1 MIDKDTVLNV
11 AKLSKLKLKDEE
23 VEIFSQQLGDIL
35 NFVEKLNELDT
46 ENVPPFHEL
55 IDKETPLREDKPE
68 RSLDIEE
75 ALKNA
80 PKREENFFVVPR
92 VVKGE

>member
-1 MIDKDTVLNV
+1 MIDKETVLNV
-11 AKLSKLKLKDEE
+11 AKLSRLKLKDEE

-35 NFVEKLNELDT
+35 NFVEKLNELNT

-55 IDKETPLREDKPE
+55 IDKKTPLRKDKPE
-68 RSLDIEE
+68 SSLDTEE

-80 PKREENFFVVPR
+80 PKREGNFFVVPR